1 METKSTELA
10 NVIMETWTESE
21 SGWGC
26 RPDGCTLHLNLID
39 CDAYVKEYWAK
50 MPARPPYEYSRPDES
65 PKLIS
70 IPKSSDEFKRL
81 TESRNGIRLWQGEM
95 NKLRYPN
102 GWQQGAKDETNP
114 RKIVDDAHGD
124 VITRS
129 AATQLL
135 RRV

>member
-1 METKSTELA
+1 MA

-26 RPDGCTLHLNLID
+26 RPDGCSLHLNLAD
-39 CDAYVKEYWAK
+39 LDAYVKEYWAK
-50 MPARPPYEYSRPDES
+50 MPKEVPYEYSTPDES

-70 IPKSSDEFKRL
+70 IPRDSSEYKRL
-81 TESRNGIRLWQGEM
+81 LETCNGVRLCQDEI

-102 GWQQGAKDETNP
+102 GWKQGAHDETNP
-114 RKIVDDAHGD
+114 RKIVDD
-124 VITRS
+124 VSSNVVTRS
-129 AATQLL
+129 TADQLL